1 MVLIE
6 SARTPMPMRSMV
18 ISLIAIGLGAIVF
31 GILVRPYDSEI
42 SIFLMVLGLLL
53 SVSAIFFFI
62 LYKRSVK
69 TEENLDEI

>member
-1 MVLIE
+1 
-6 SARTPMPMRSMV
+6 MV

>member
-1 MVLIE
+1 MIE